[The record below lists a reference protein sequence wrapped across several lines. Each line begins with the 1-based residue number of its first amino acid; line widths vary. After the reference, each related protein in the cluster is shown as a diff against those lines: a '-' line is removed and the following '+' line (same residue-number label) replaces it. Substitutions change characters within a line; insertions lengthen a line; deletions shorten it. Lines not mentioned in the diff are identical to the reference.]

1 MTLLRRLR
9 PIVATLALLALAPPY
24 VVSAFR
30 RTEPTYVVSAFRR
43 TVTELP
49 PATSELAQLRG
60 MQELKAWFN
69 ASKGRPRLLLLLS
82 PT

>member
-9 PIVATLALLALAPPY
+9 PIVATLALLALAPP
-24 VVSAFR
+24 
-30 RTEPTYVVSAFRR
+30 YVVSAFRR